1 MALSTLIY
9 KKEPGKIGTLELDV
23 TISENHEYGSMVTEF
38 PVEKG
43 GNVSDHIINNPVILN
58 MNGFITNSPVRIF
71 GGIVDNL
78 TSQRVPI
85 PNRVQSAF
93 TLLTDMRDIKELFTV
108 VTGLKVYR
116 NMFFK
121 SLVFPRN
128 SGTGDTLRFTAILTR
143 VTKAASKKIE
153 RQNLDPGT
161 TEAKK
166 NTKDLGAEKVDR
178 GGQTTTQSTEEQTR
192 RVSILKSLISGGG
205 S

>member
-85 PNRVQSAF
+85 PNRV
-93 TLLTDMRDIKELFTV
+93 
-108 VTGLKVYR
+108 
-116 NMFFK
+116 
-121 SLVFPRN
+121 
-128 SGTGDTLRFTAILTR
+128 
-143 VTKAASKKIE
+143 
-153 RQNLDPGT
+153 
-161 TEAKK
+161 
-166 NTKDLGAEKVDR
+166 
-178 GGQTTTQSTEEQTR
+178 
-192 RVSILKSLISGGG
+192 
-205 S
+205 